1 MGQFYTV
8 KRILLAKEKVLP
20 TVGILYDLL
29 TRSRCKLQIIPE
41 TKLVIQIKDAEKN
54 CKVSITDT
62 FKSEM
67 FFWLD
72 FLRDVN
78 AVVDLTRNLVITD
91 SYIALV
97 EKNEKNP
104 DAFTS
109 LIWRLRRMK
118 KSAGN
123 TILVVI
129 SSNTY

>member
-1 MGQFYTV
+1 M
-8 KRILLAKEKVLP
+8 KRILPAKEKVLP
-20 TVGILYDLL
+20 TGGILHDLL

-41 TKLVIQIKDAEKN
+41 TKLVIPIKDAEKN

-78 AVVDLTRNLVITD
+78 AVADLTRNLVITD